1 MTKIIIDT
9 SFLVHCADYKLD
21 FISELDRL
29 FGKYTLF
36 IIDKTVE
43 ELEKLSKSNSK
54 SGIAAKLAKAVIG
67 TIKPKQIHSE
77 KYVDDAILEE
87 ISKDKY
93 FVATNDA
100 ELKGKILE
108 KKTSVIVLRQKSH
121 LEIFPNS

>member
-1 MTKIIIDT
+1 MTKIILDT
-9 SFLVHCADYKLD
+9 SVLVHCAECKMD

-29 FGKYTLF
+29 FGKYSLF
-36 IIDKTVE
+36 IIDKTIE

-54 SGIAAKLAKAVIG
+54 SGIAAKLAKAIIA
-67 TIKPKQIHSE
+67 TIKPKQIHSD

-100 ELKGKILE
+100 ELKGKILA

-121 LEIFPNS
+121 LEILES